1 MTVGDSQAHACP
13 SYWSLLDP
21 TMAPMLGILPEL
33 HTLALM

>member
-1 MTVGDSQAHACP
+1 MTVRDSQAHACP

-21 TMAPMLGILPEL
+21 TMAPMLGLPEL